1 MADPRDL
8 EKILSTMPMSR
19 RTLIK
24 RAAILGASVPVVGTL
39 LAACGDDDDT
49 DDTDVV
55 DDDTTDDA
63 DPADEPDED
72 EPAEDDG
79 DEPVDEPE
87 DDEPDDEEDVDDD
100 DRYGGEIVILGHH
113 EVESLSPDDRGPTV
127 HWAMITNIHDSL
139 VSVDWR
145 YEIEHELAHDY
156 EVTDDGL
163 EYTFH
168 LEEGVLFHDGEEFT
182 AEDCVYNFEFHM
194 DEDNATVL
202 GGDYT
207 AIESV
212 EATDDY
218 TFVVNMSETDA
229 SFLRRAA
236 KNEIVAAH
244 HHSEIGEDNY
254 KSDPIGTGP
263 FMVDEYR
270 PAEFTRLAAFEDHW
284 RGRPYVDFLTEEIVP
299 EGSVRTLQL
308 QTGEAHS
315 IVWPPVIDDDLE
327 LEADPEF
334 DTYVAPTLSLNHF
347 PLNNQHDV
355 LSDQAVRQA
364 MLYATDRDQVIDDV
378 FLGAATKATANL
390 APTLEPFYNADVT
403 EYPYDPDMAEQ
414 VLEEAGW
421 EMGDDGIRERDGE
434 PCHFVCTVI
443 TGDEARLPEAE
454 TVQQYLAQ
462 VGIDME
468 IQEAPLATIQ
478 EGQRDGSID
487 ASLYNWTYGGTDGE
501 PDGTATLHST
511 ARNNWNLWE
520 NDRVDE
526 LLEAGLR
533 EVAEEDRV
541 PIYHEIQE
549 IVSEEAPM
557 LYMMFWDW
565 YQHWSVNVQGRP
577 DPDDL
582 LSTGST
588 LLRYVRD
595 FYLVE
600 E

>member
-8 EKILSTMPMSR
+8 EKILTALPMSR
-19 RTLIK
+19 RLLLK
-24 RAAILGASVPVVGTL
+24 RAALLGATVPVVGTL
-39 LAACGDDDDT
+39 LAACEDDDT
-49 DDTDVV
+49 DDDVV
-55 DDDTTDDA
+55 DDIDD
-63 DPADEPDED
+63 D
-72 EPAEDDG
+72 EPAVDTDDDVDD
-79 DEPVDEPE
+79 DEPVDDTD
-87 DDEPDDEEDVDDD
+87 DDEPADDADDVADD

-113 EVESLSPDDRGPTV
+113 EIESLSPDDRGPTV
-127 HWAMITNIHDSL
+127 HWAMITNIHDGL
-139 VSVDWR
+139 VAIDWH

-156 EVTDDGL
+156 EVTDDGM

-168 LEEGVLFHDGEEFT
+168 LEEGVMFHDGEEFT

-207 AIESV
+207 AIDSV
-212 EATDDY
+212 EAVDDY
-218 TFVVNMSETDA
+218 TFVVNMAETDA

-244 HHSEIGEDNY
+244 HHEEIGEDNY

-263 FMVDEYR
+263 FMVEDYS
-270 PAEFTRLAAFEDHW
+270 PAEFCRLAAFEDHW
-284 RGRPYVDFLTEEIVP
+284 RGRPYADYLTEEIIP

-327 LEADPEF
+327 LEEDPDF
-334 DTYVAPTLSLNHF
+334 DSYVVPTLSLNHF
-347 PLNNQHDV
+347 PLNNQHEV
-355 LSDQAVRQA
+355 LSDVAVRQA

-390 APTLEPFYNADVT
+390 APTLEPFYNPDVK
-403 EYPYDPDMAEQ
+403 EYPYDPEMAEE

-421 EMGDDGIRERDGE
+421 ELNGNGIRERDGVE
-434 PCHFVCTVI
+434 CHFVCTAI

-454 TVQQYLAQ
+454 VVQQYLAA

-478 EGQRDGSID
+478 EGQRDGTID

-526 LLEAGLR
+526 LLNLGLL
-533 EVAEEDRV
+533 EVDEDERV

-549 IVSEEAPM
+549 LVAEEAPM
-557 LYMMFWDW
+557 LFMMYWDW
-565 YQHWSVNVQGRP
+565 FQHWSVNVQGRP
-577 DPDDL
+577 DTDDL

-588 LLRYVRD
+588 LIRYIRD

-600 E
+600 D

>member
-8 EKILSTMPMSR
+8 EKILTALPMSR
-19 RTLIK
+19 RLLLK
-24 RAAILGASVPVVGTL
+24 RAALLGATVPVVGTL
-39 LAACGDDDDT
+39 LAACEDDDT
-49 DDTDVV
+49 DDDVV
-55 DDDTTDDA
+55 DDIDD
-63 DPADEPDED
+63 D
-72 EPAEDDG
+72 EPAVDTDDDVDD
-79 DEPVDEPE
+79 DEPVDDTD
-87 DDEPDDEEDVDDD
+87 DDEPADDADDVADD

-113 EVESLSPDDRGPTV
+113 EIESLSPDDRGPTV
-127 HWAMITNIHDSL
+127 HWAMITNIHDGL
-139 VSVDWR
+139 VAIDWH

-156 EVTDDGL
+156 EVTDDGM

-168 LEEGVLFHDGEEFT
+168 LEEGVMFHDGEEFT

-207 AIESV
+207 AIDSV
-212 EATDDY
+212 EAVDDY
-218 TFVVNMSETDA
+218 TFVVNMAETDA

-244 HHSEIGEDNY
+244 HHEEIGEDNY

-263 FMVDEYR
+263 FMVEDYS
-270 PAEFTRLAAFEDHW
+270 PAEFCRLAAFEDHW
-284 RGRPYVDFLTEEIVP
+284 RGRPYADYLTEEIIP

-327 LEADPEF
+327 LEEDPDF
-334 DTYVAPTLSLNHF
+334 DSYVVPTLSLNHF
-347 PLNNQHDV
+347 PLNNQHEV
-355 LSDQAVRQA
+355 LSDVAVRQA

-390 APTLEPFYNADVT
+390 APTLEPFYNPDVK
-403 EYPYDPDMAEQ
+403 EYPYDPEMAEE

-421 EMGDDGIRERDGE
+421 ELNGNGIRERDGVE
-434 PCHFVCTVI
+434 CHFVCTAI

-454 TVQQYLAQ
+454 VVQQYLAA

-478 EGQRDGSID
+478 EGQREGTID

-526 LLEAGLR
+526 LLNLGLL
-533 EVAEEDRV
+533 EVDEDERV

-549 IVSEEAPM
+549 LVAEEAPM
-557 LYMMFWDW
+557 LFMMYWDW
-565 YQHWSVNVQGRP
+565 FQHWSVNVQGRP
-577 DPDDL
+577 DTDDL

-588 LLRYVRD
+588 LIRYIRD

-600 E
+600 D

>member
-8 EKILSTMPMSR
+8 EKILTALPMSR
-19 RTLIK
+19 RLLLK
-24 RAAILGASVPVVGTL
+24 RAALLGATVPVVGTL
-39 LAACGDDDDT
+39 LAACEDDDT
-49 DDTDVV
+49 DDDVV
-55 DDDTTDDA
+55 DDIDD
-63 DPADEPDED
+63 D
-72 EPAEDDG
+72 EPAVDTDDDVDD
-79 DEPVDEPE
+79 DEPVDDTD
-87 DDEPDDEEDVDDD
+87 DDEPADDADDVADD

-113 EVESLSPDDRGPTV
+113 EIESLSPDDRGPTV
-127 HWAMITNIHDSL
+127 HWAMITNIHDGL
-139 VSVDWR
+139 VAIDWH

-156 EVTDDGL
+156 EVTDDGM

-168 LEEGVLFHDGEEFT
+168 LEEGVMFHDGEEFT

-207 AIESV
+207 AIDSV
-212 EATDDY
+212 EAVDDY
-218 TFVVNMSETDA
+218 TFVVNMAETDA

-244 HHSEIGEDNY
+244 HHEEIGEDNY

-263 FMVDEYR
+263 FYVEDYS
-270 PAEFTRLAAFEDHW
+270 PAEFCRLAAFEDHW
-284 RGRPYVDFLTEEIVP
+284 RGRPYADYLTEEIIP

-327 LEADPEF
+327 LEEDPDF
-334 DTYVAPTLSLNHF
+334 DSYVVPTLSLNHF
-347 PLNNQHDV
+347 PLNNQHEV
-355 LSDQAVRQA
+355 LSDVAVRQA

-390 APTLEPFYNADVT
+390 APTLEPFYNPDVK
-403 EYPYDPDMAEQ
+403 EYPYDPEMAEE

-421 EMGDDGIRERDGE
+421 ELNGNGIRERDGVE
-434 PCHFVCTVI
+434 CHFVCTAI

-454 TVQQYLAQ
+454 VVQQYLAA

-478 EGQRDGSID
+478 EGQREGTID

-526 LLEAGLR
+526 LLNLGLL
-533 EVAEEDRV
+533 EVDEDERV

-549 IVSEEAPM
+549 LVAEEAPM
-557 LYMMFWDW
+557 LFMMYWDW
-565 YQHWSVNVQGRP
+565 FQHWSVNVQGRP
-577 DPDDL
+577 DTDDL

-588 LLRYVRD
+588 LIRYIRD

-600 E
+600 D